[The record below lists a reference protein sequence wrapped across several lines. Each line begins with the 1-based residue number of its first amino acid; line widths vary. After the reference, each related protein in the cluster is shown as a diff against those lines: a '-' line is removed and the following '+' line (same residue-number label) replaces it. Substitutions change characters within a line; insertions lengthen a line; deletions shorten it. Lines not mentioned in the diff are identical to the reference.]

1 MFRICDPFDRK
12 GWTFIVSLVEFE
24 NCVSVYASAVQK
36 AFHACQVT
44 VSLFPVRVRKMARNQ
59 EYALPSVQYV
69 NTTTMMATPRPIVL
83 FFFFVLLLTLAHG
96 RHWIVRSAVFSP
108 HDKRP
113 RGTFLPRFTISH
125 PRMRIRGGQD
135 EETDNAV
142 LEPTTAAAEEEEGV
156 SPNLITNTTSLED
169 EEATGLLEQEE
180 AMEEFQV
187 DSEDEEEAY
196 YHSDSDIE
204 NDVELKLVDSEDY
217 EQDEAEEV
225 ENEDEAIDVIY
236 ETVVDLSKRTSILA
250 RKASKV
256 TAIWV
261 KQWSLDLYRA
271 CRRAIDAGRLELEEG
286 GDDVWLIVELSEE
299 EEESRF
305 QAAHKK
311 ALRLSKRC
319 FKTVTQ
325 MTIAFWTMDDDDI
338 LLDEEKEENVF
349 KLPNISFFS
358 KFKLHKEYQ
367 EENQDNTVQEEEN
380 VAEKVRAKCVG
391 GDDSSPTK
399 RRHHHR
405 RRRSSRNDK
414 TATTTD
420 VDMTSDTTTV
430 TVIPKIAKGRKLW
443 TNVAVGITSIVL
455 WQQVGG
461 QALLAKGMHIMARH
475 KLQTRSDKGSL
486 QPDKNQSNT

>member
-1 MFRICDPFDRK
+1 M
-12 GWTFIVSLVEFE
+12 
-24 NCVSVYASAVQK
+24 
-36 AFHACQVT
+36 
-44 VSLFPVRVRKMARNQ
+44 
-59 EYALPSVQYV
+59 
-69 NTTTMMATPRPIVL
+69 MMATTRPIVL
-83 FFFFVLLLTLAHG
+83 FFFFVLVLTLAHG
-96 RHWIVRSAVFSP
+96 HRWIGRPVVFSP

-125 PRMRIRGGQD
+125 PRMRLRGGQD
-135 EETDNAV
+135 EVTDNAV
-142 LEPTTAAAEEEEGV
+142 LEPTTAAAAQEEGV
-156 SPNLITNTTSLED
+156 SPNLNTNTTALED
-169 EEATGLLEQEE
+169 EEETDLLEQEE

-204 NDVELKLVDSEDY
+204 NDVALELLDSEDY
-217 EQDEAEEV
+217 ELDEAEEV
-225 ENEDEAIDVIY
+225 ENEDEAIDVVL

-250 RKASKV
+250 LKASKV

-261 KQWSLDLYRA
+261 RQWSLDFYRA
-271 CRRAIDAGRLELEEG
+271 CQRAIEAGRLELEEG
-286 GDDVWLIVELSEE
+286 DDDWLIAELSEE

-305 QAAHKK
+305 QAARKK

-319 FKTVTQ
+319 FKTMTQ

-338 LLDEEKEENVF
+338 LLDEETEENVF
-349 KLPNISFFS
+349 KLPSISFFS

-367 EENQDNTVQEEEN
+367 EDTQNNNVQEEEEET
-380 VAEKVRAKCVG
+380 VAGKVRAKCVG

-399 RRHHHR
+399 RRRH

-414 TATTTD
+414 TPTTTD
-420 VDMTSDTTTV
+420 ADMTSDTTTV

-443 TNVAVGITSIVL
+443 TNVAVGIASIVL

-461 QALLAKGMHIMARH
+461 QALLAKGMHMVQH
-475 KLQTRSDKGSL
+475 HLQTRSDKGSL
-486 QPDKNQSNT
+486 QPDKNKSNT